1 VGTVCIVRGGMNG
14 SVKEGYC
21 QILNRCPQAQLAKH
35 DQLVELD
42 QRVELARERV

>member
-1 VGTVCIVRGGMNG
+1 MNG

-35 DQLVELD
+35 DQLAELDQLVELD